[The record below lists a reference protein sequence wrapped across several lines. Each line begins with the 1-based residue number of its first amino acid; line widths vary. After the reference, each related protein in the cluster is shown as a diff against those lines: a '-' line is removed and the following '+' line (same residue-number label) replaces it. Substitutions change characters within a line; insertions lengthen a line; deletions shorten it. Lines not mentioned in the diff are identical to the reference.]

1 MAEKQAV
8 LLCGQ
13 SLCMAGLACLLR
25 NDAEFEVTAV
35 PGPDESRRVLEQ
47 KQIAAIF
54 FDTQE
59 FSQAMVAAMITNYP
73 GVLLIGLNAE
83 NSMTFVFSCHQDKT
97 ETVNDLKKIIA
108 TAVTSD
114 ACDKA
119 NRLVQYPQNRLPKGE
134 GRK

>member
-1 MAEKQAV
+1 MAEKRAV

-25 NDAEFEVTAV
+25 KDAEFEVAVV
-35 PGPDESRRVLEQ
+35 PGLAESRLLLGKKR
-47 KQIAAIF
+47 IATIF

-83 NSMTFVFSCHQDKT
+83 TSMTFVFSCHQDKT

-108 TAVTSD
+108 TATIP
-114 ACDKA
+114 AA
-119 NRLVQYPQNRLPKGE
+119 YEGGNQLV
-134 GRK
+134 